1 MHKVNNKDTR
11 TTLFGVFYVNLE
23 QIFTPCFSA
32 FNAEFKQV
40 KEQWVEGL
48 IIIIIIITAIQ
59 TFLQHVKLHD
69 VENMCNYK
77 DLQLHGTHLY
87 IKYLREKI
95 YNDCNNV
102 ALFLKFSAA
111 VKDRCKTFQN
121 ITINVKRFQQSSL
134 QERRLPILK
143 FSQENPQNNFACCLG

>member
-102 ALFLKFSAA
+102 ALFWNFYQLSRIDAKLF
-111 VKDRCKTFQN
+111 KT
-121 ITINVKRFQQSSL
+121 SL
-134 QERRLPILK
+134 
-143 FSQENPQNNFACCLG
+143 

>member
-1 MHKVNNKDTR
+1 MLSQHLPVQIQLTSTMHKVNNKDTR

-48 IIIIIIITAIQ
+48 IIIIIIIIIITAIQ

-102 ALFLKFSAA
+102 ALFWNFYQLSRIDAKLF
-111 VKDRCKTFQN
+111 KT
-121 ITINVKRFQQSSL
+121 SL
-134 QERRLPILK
+134 
-143 FSQENPQNNFACCLG
+143 